1 MVYRNSQIQKI
12 EKPTKRKSCWFFHNW
27 VPVLLNPEMENF
39 YFETIKDI
47 ACLECSKC
55 RKTKELKSMSDVD
68 KAQEIFAGKCSIRT
82 TYG

>member
-1 MVYRNSQIQKI
+1 
-12 EKPTKRKSCWFFHNW
+12 
-27 VPVLLNPEMENF
+27 MENF

-47 ACLECSKC
+47 ACLECLKC